1 MGAGCGGGHR
11 HVNEGCIL
19 SIDIIPRGAIR
30 GGQMRGG
37 GAAIAAVMAALSLP
51 MAQSAAEENARAR
64 ALPAPP
70 YHWTITLGAEG
81 RAEPLFQ
88 DPPPHPLPPHP
99 LF

>member
-1 MGAGCGGGHR
+1 MGARCAGGHR

-37 GAAIAAVMAALSLP
+37 GAAIAAVMAALLP

-64 ALPAPP
+64 ALPAPA
-70 YHWTITLGAEG
+70 YDWTLTPGAAG
-81 RAEPLFQ
+81 RGEPLFQ
-88 DPPPHPLPPHP
+88 ASSRRGRRPNP
-99 LF
+99 